1 MSSNFE
7 ALMAYERDLPDE
19 KSMDLGRD
27 NSRYKQGLIQSLK
40 GLLVRSQANHLLPF
54 NLFTLKTHS
63 FF

>member
-1 MSSNFE
+1 MCSNFE

-27 NSRYKQGLIQSLK
+27 KQGLIQSSK
-40 GLLVRSQANHLLPF
+40 GLLIRSHANHLLPF